1 MLCEDQFASC
11 FIYCHSLHLH
21 FTASGPEPTSKPTSK
36 STTDGDVPAPT
47 GDKSSQQGP
56 GFAVIGGAIGAVV
69 LAIIAV
75 ATGLVLWRKRKHQGK
90 GTVLNND
97 SNNLF
102 GQCDHDIYL
111 FVSPQ
116 FLFGSQRRFQSSY
129 W

>member
-90 GTVLNND
+90 GTVFFLVRRGVFRVHIGNYSCGSSINN
-97 SNNLF
+97 
-102 GQCDHDIYL
+102 
-111 FVSPQ
+111 
-116 FLFGSQRRFQSSY
+116 
-129 W
+129 